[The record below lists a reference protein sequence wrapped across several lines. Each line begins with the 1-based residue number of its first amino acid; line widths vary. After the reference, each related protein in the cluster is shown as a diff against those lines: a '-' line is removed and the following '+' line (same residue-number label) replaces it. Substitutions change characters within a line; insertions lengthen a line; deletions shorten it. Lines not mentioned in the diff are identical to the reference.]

1 MNDVPLYMMV
11 NLHITNPD
19 TYRQYEK
26 GFFPLLKNKVGS
38 SLLLTM
44 RLSP

>member
-26 GFFPLLKNKVGS
+26 GFFPS
-38 SLLLTM
+38 
-44 RLSP
+44 